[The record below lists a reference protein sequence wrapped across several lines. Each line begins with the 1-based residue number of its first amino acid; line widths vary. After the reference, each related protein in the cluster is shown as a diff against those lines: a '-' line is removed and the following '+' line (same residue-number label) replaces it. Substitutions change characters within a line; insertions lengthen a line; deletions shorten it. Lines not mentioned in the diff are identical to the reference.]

1 VFVLPLLL
9 SLCNWKSSHY
19 FLFLHF
25 CTMVFF
31 LFFSFFF
38 AFFAFSVSPF
48 VGVFGSIWR
57 RQSKA
62 TVNCLTSRIMQ
73 KVECGLAG
81 SWDPGSPQ
89 YWHQHDA
96 TDTCLFIVVYKI
108 GKEFQRFHCARV
120 QRKGPKIS
128 NAPQHPQHPSP
139 RQFKDC
145 RRMSSGRTWPQRH
158 STEIISL
165 WPEFPAGG
173 GFIIIL
179 WQIAKAFVQLMFP
192 RNYSNSKANTYK

>member
-1 VFVLPLLL
+1 VLFVDCRWLLAVRPAAPVVL
-9 SLCNWKSSHY
+9 VQLK
-19 FLFLHF
+19 
-25 CTMVFF
+25 VKP
-31 LFFSFFF
+31 LFFVSAFLYDGVFPLFQLFF

-81 SWDPGSPQ
+81 SWNPGSPQ

-128 NAPQHPQHPSP
+128 NAPQHPSP

-145 RRMSSGRTWPQRH
+145 RRMSSGRT
-158 STEIISL
+158 
-165 WPEFPAGG
+165 
-173 GFIIIL
+173 
-179 WQIAKAFVQLMFP
+179 
-192 RNYSNSKANTYK
+192 